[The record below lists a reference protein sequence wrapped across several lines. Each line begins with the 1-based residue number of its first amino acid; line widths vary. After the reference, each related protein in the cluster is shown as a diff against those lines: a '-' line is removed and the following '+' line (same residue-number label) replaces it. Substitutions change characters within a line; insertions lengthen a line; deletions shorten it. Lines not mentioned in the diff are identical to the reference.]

1 MKTRKEEF
9 EKKLKVLT
17 NHVHYLGEIYQ
28 KKDMLIED
36 NSDTERIDK
45 MREDYKDTSKV
56 CDDLLEEIKEYVK

>member
-28 KKDMLIED
+28 KKDMLLKIIQILKE
-36 NSDTERIDK
+36 
-45 MREDYKDTSKV
+45 
-56 CDDLLEEIKEYVK
+56 LIK